1 LATGARCDTGI
12 LTFKGAFVADATSIS
27 GATPRTDTLAR
38 TSSSQP
44 QMGAAATL
52 PDDDDDKF
60 EVIMGRPCFQG
71 PEPISLPEALD
82 TAYAS
87 LSQVRHVLQS
97 EWDDLGA
104 KKQCL
109 KEWSSLLKTRTESV
123 QPKAAEKRAHLDAME
138 KVLREEQV
146 AIR

>member
-1 LATGARCDTGI
+1 
-12 LTFKGAFVADATSIS
+12 
-27 GATPRTDTLAR
+27 
-38 TSSSQP
+38 
-44 QMGAAATL
+44 MGAVATL
-52 PDDDDDKF
+52 LDDDDDKF
-60 EVIMGRPCFQG
+60 EVIMGHPCFQG

-87 LSQVRHVLQS
+87 LSQVRHVLQW

-104 KKQCL
+104 EKQCL

-123 QPKAAEKRAHLDAME
+123 QLKAAEKRAHLDAME